1 MCNSDCTVL
10 HDFLFPSEGVSKCI
24 AIIFLKT
31 GRWPA
36 ILVPPTRPSPEWR
49 DERQEPRISVG
60 VLGLLDPVG
69 PSQEKALHTRQ
80 VAGAEMALLAGEASI
95 PGLSPWSE

>member
-1 MCNSDCTVL
+1 M
-10 HDFLFPSEGVSKCI
+10 
-24 AIIFLKT
+24 
-31 GRWPA
+31 
-36 ILVPPTRPSPEWR
+36 PPTRPSPEWR

-95 PGLSPWSE
+95 PGLIPWSEEIYLQCRRPGFDQWVRKILR